1 MRRYF
6 LSHLL
11 LFVCWCFGARAQAID
26 PGGSETLPQ
35 QSAGAIDFALNDDIF
50 PALVRENAT
59 DKTNKAA
66 VSVEALADQ
75 TARLRIGFVNFR
87 RIMLAI
93 GQLGAIRTEL
103 DREFAQ
109 QKQDLVLAQRML
121 ATMERQAAKL
131 SGKQDYAGIEK
142 KLIAKRREVSRMDA
156 ALRDNYSVR
165 RNEELSKLQRKVLD
179 QILYIAKARGYDVI
193 LNDTGVIYVSPRADL
208 TALVIERFNQ
218 VAENKKHDQTE
229 TSDDEAPY

>member
-1 MRRYF
+1 MRRCF
-6 LSHLL
+6 LFHLL
-11 LFVCWCFGARAQAID
+11 LLVSCFLGTSAQAID
-26 PGGSETLPQ
+26 PAGSETLPQ
-35 QSAGAIDFALNDDIF
+35 QSAGAIDFALNDDVF

-59 DKTNKAA
+59 DKTNEAA
-66 VSVEALADQ
+66 VSAEALADQ
-75 TARLRIGFVNFR
+75 AARLRLGFVNFR
-87 RIMLAI
+87 RIMRAI

-109 QKQDLVLAQRML
+109 QKEDILSAQRAL
-121 ATMERQAAKL
+121 ETMERQAAKL

-142 KLIAKRREVSRMDA
+142 KLIARRREVSRMDA

-165 RNEELSKLQRKVLD
+165 RNEELSRLQRKVLD

-218 VAENKKHDQTE
+218 LAEQKDHDQPE
-229 TSDDEAPY
+229 KNDDESPR